1 MDRWTLLRMEG
12 REMGGRQ
19 RVGRSRLGDGGREME
34 DASIDGWLGA
44 WMDE

>member
-1 MDRWTLLRMEG
+1 MDDGWIDGLCYGWRV
-12 REMGGRQ
+12 GGQ